1 MFNIHYKKVTIE
13 MCIIWNYCVIAEK
26 MIKKVCIKSG
36 KYHKCLVFKI
46 KHHVVIMHVV
56 TQLSCKYAHV

>member
-1 MFNIHYKKVTIE
+1 

-36 KYHKCLVFKI
+36 KYHEHFVFEI
-46 KHHVVIMHVV
+46 KHHIVITHAVAP
-56 TQLSCKYAHV
+56 LSCK